1 MFINAAL
8 FRDLT
13 TILPTRGTQLAVLN
27 NKVQMPKINARCKV
41 KPCLPHT
48 PVCSTQDYCTE
59 LPAYFIPRFEHSPLS
74 MELIPPPPQK

>member
-27 NKVQMPKINARCKV
+27 NKSSNAEDQRQM
-41 KPCLPHT
+41 
-48 PVCSTQDYCTE
+48 
-59 LPAYFIPRFEHSPLS
+59 
-74 MELIPPPPQK
+74 